1 MKQCS
6 SPTVLSIYN
15 IVFVDHILRLNTC
28 LVLLLVPY
36 IVGYT
41 IFYVLYAVFLYQQI
55 PDKQM
60 TLVNIRVGLKTWKC
74 KK

>member
-1 MKQCS
+1 MKRCS
-6 SPTVLSIYN
+6 SPMVLGIYN
-15 IVFVDHILRLNTC
+15 IVFVDHIPRLNTY

-36 IVGYT
+36 IVVYT
-41 IFYVLYAVFLYQQI
+41 IVYVLSVVFLYQQI

-60 TLVNIRVGLKTWKC
+60 TLVNIRVGLRTWKC